1 MPMESSIRVASNIIK
16 YYGKDR
22 FVRLL
27 SLLESNASGADIAKE
42 FGVTRQRV
50 NQWKHILGVE
60 KVEYTTNSDVK
71 ALAQ

>member
-1 MPMESSIRVASNIIK
+1 MATESPVRVANNIIK

-22 FVRLL
+22 FVRLI
-27 SLLESNASGADIAKE
+27 SLLESNTSGEAIAKE

-71 ALAQ
+71 ELTK